1 MSKLLSF
8 KEFVD
13 QSEVNETT
21 FKRVSRIRKGKKQ
34 LMHKVATKI
43 GFKMTKNGPKRMP
56 PKEKRRH
63 KLAAMFRGKRSG
75 QWKAKTAVARKKVF
89 ARFGSFIQRQREKN
103 KKNKK

>member
-13 QSEVNETT
+13 QSEINETT
-21 FKRVSRIRKGKKQ
+21 FKRISRIRKGVKQ
-34 LMHKVATKI
+34 LLHKVATKA
-43 GFKMTKNGPKRMP
+43 GFKMTKDGPKRMP

-75 QWKAKTAVARKKVF
+75 QWKAKTKVALRKTMAKH
-89 ARFGSFIQRQREKN
+89 GSFIKRHRAR
-103 KKNKK
+103 

>member
-56 PKEKRRH
+56 PTEKRKR
-63 KLAAMFRGKRSG
+63 KRAAIKREKRGNLNIKR
-75 QWKAKTAVARKKVF
+75 AKRRKKTF
-89 ARFGSFIQRQREKN
+89 AKFGSFIKRTMQKN
-103 KKNKK
+103 RK

>member
-56 PKEKRRH
+56 PTEKRKR
-63 KLAAMFRGKRSG
+63 KRAAIKREKRGNLNIKR
-75 QWKAKTAVARKKVF
+75 AKSRKKTF
-89 ARFGSFIQRQREKN
+89 ARHGSFLMRQREKN